1 MLEIQLAH
9 TLHASPL
16 YNRFFLTLGRVFAT
30 KRPKP
35 SLSVRTHAS
44 LRPSLQASTSLAFF
58 TVKYCISVCVRQ
70 VQFFPILSTIVP
82 SSFSL
87 PLVRSLGFA
96 ITFVGLFVAYR
107 LWCAQQERLRSAGMI
122 PGNG

>member
-1 MLEIQLAH
+1 
-9 TLHASPL
+9 
-16 YNRFFLTLGRVFAT
+16 
-30 KRPKP
+30 
-35 SLSVRTHAS
+35 
-44 LRPSLQASTSLAFF
+44 
-58 TVKYCISVCVRQ
+58 

-122 PGNG
+122 PGNGEVATAVHSGFEQHRDQAASAKGAVSIYPQAGATEAELVIVMPTLHEREGGAAVV